1 MKDTKGEDPLVVILR
16 SVKALDESKIREAVK
31 ESSQVGMTLEST
43 LAIKGEMA
51 RSTLNLYADAAAAVR
66 SGSMTLDMAI
76 RAVRLC
82 NHESCTLDEALT
94 RLQGRHKATMN
105 VSSIANELMQMML
118 DAELINQQQMGYA
131 VVNGESTGMLPGRVL
146 LLNKAVSSRVLEASI
161 SACLILRQ
169 KLIEKDDL
177 IEALKRSQSK
187 NCCLEQALFEL
198 GTFKQPAS
206 YNLKLSDLLSMS
218 GMLSDSDLL
227 ECREL
232 SIAKNKSFKQIV
244 LEQGLIDPMVL
255 NFVTPLQNM
264 VASNK
269 LKPYEAGRALNKICM
284 HNFSLEQA
292 VQEEKLAS
300 ARTNAGEML
309 LGQLIVGA
317 GLVSQEEL
325 DGVAEARNPSNIK
338 IGKILL
344 SNGLINDD
352 VLIKSLRIQSAWK
365 HGYLSKEQS
374 YYLLEK
380 AAANRDSLENIAKQ
394 AGLYL
399 PASVQWS
406 WV

>member
-1 MKDTKGEDPLVVILR
+1 MRDTKEEDPLVVILR
-16 SVKALDESKIREAVK
+16 SVKALDEARLQEAVK
-31 ESSQVGMTLEST
+31 ESSQLGMTLEAT
-43 LAIKGEMA
+43 LSIKGAMA
-51 RSTLNLYADAAAAVR
+51 RSTLNLYSEAAAAVR

-82 NHESCTLDEALT
+82 THESCSMDEAVT
-94 RLQGRHKATMN
+94 RLQGRHKATMT
-105 VSSIANELMQMML
+105 VSSIANELMQMMM
-118 DAELINQQQMGYA
+118 DAELISQQQMSYA
-131 VVNGESTGMLPGRVL
+131 VVHGESSGMLPGRVL
-146 LLNKAVSSRVLEASI
+146 LLNKAVSSRGLEASI
-161 SACLILRQ
+161 SACLLLRQ

-177 IEALKRSQSK
+177 IEALKRSHSK
-187 NCCLEQALFEL
+187 DCCLEQALFEL

-206 YNLKLSDLLSMS
+206 YNLKLSDLLAMA

-244 LEQGLIDPMVL
+244 LEQGFLDQMVL

-284 HNFSLEQA
+284 HNFSMEQA
-292 VQEEKLAS
+292 VQEERLSS
-300 ARTNAGEML
+300 ARSNVGEML

-317 GLVSQEEL
+317 GLINQEEL
-325 DGVAEARNPSNIK
+325 DQVAQTRTSSNIK
-338 IGKILL
+338 IGKMLL
-344 SNGLINDD
+344 SNGLITDD
-352 VLIKSLRIQSAWK
+352 ILVKSLRIQSAWK
-365 HGYLSKEQS
+365 HGYLSREQAF
-374 YYLLEK
+374 YLLEK
-380 AAANRDSLENIAKQ
+380 AAASRDSLEASAKQ
-394 AGLYL
+394 AGLFL